1 MRSDEWRLLDLKLS
15 SYAAAAPLTST
26 LLKLK
31 SEEKIP
37 NTLGLLTFER
47 PSACLFYYNDPEKEL
62 DLDFCRQKDIEIG
75 RRDTGGS
82 PYWADPGT
90 LIVYFWFN
98 RKQVSGFP
106 ETIAEAYRF
115 LIGASAEA
123 ISERFGIT
131 AVYRPLN
138 DLEVL
143 GKKIAGHTVTF
154 LGDACR
160 WGCGPQVLKPR
171 MDLMSRALKVPPE
184 KFADK
189 EAKTVEARVTNF
201 EDLLG
206 RTPSLEEIKQIY
218 ILGLEKSLKI
228 RFQPGRLSSEEQR
241 MTEEQRAKGSSQEW
255 LMAMTEG
262 RKFGAQLSAGLLR
275 GEHVLKVAQGPLI
288 RAVVLMEGKKIRNL
302 SLTGSIHCIPV
313 QLVEEMEAGIR
324 GLEAGEEVLRQAV
337 EDFFRRPG
345 VQVANCSPE
354 NFVQAILTAVE
365 KAVGTSDRRL
375 IFHGI

>member
-15 SYAAAAPLTST
+15 SYAAATPMVST
-26 LLKLK
+26 LLTLK
-31 SEEKIP
+31 AEEKIP
-37 NTLGLLTFER
+37 NTLALIAFEKS
-47 PSACLFYYNDPEKEL
+47 SACLFYYNDPEKEL
-62 DLDFCRQKDIEIG
+62 DLEFCRQKGIEIG

-90 LIVYFWFN
+90 LLIFFWFN
-98 RKQVSGFP
+98 RKQVPGFP
-106 ETIAEAYRF
+106 DTIAEGYRF
-115 LIGASAEA
+115 LIGAAAQA
-123 ISERFGIT
+123 ISERFGIP

-138 DLEVL
+138 DMEVS

-160 WGCGPQVLKPR
+160 WGCGPQILKPR

-184 KFADK
+184 KYADK

-201 EDLLG
+201 EELLG
-206 RTPSLEEIKQIY
+206 RAPSFEEIKQTY
-218 ILGLEKSLKI
+218 VFALERAMKI
-228 RFQPGRLSSEEQR
+228 QFQRGGFSPEEEQLVGKQTAR
-241 MTEEQRAKGSSQEW
+241 IFSEDW

-262 RKFGAQLSAGLLR
+262 RKFGDHLSAGWAR
-275 GEHVLKVAQGPLI
+275 GEHALKVPQGPLI
-288 RAVVLMEGKKIRNL
+288 RAIVLMDGKIIRNI

-324 GLEAGEEVLRQAV
+324 GIEGREEVVSEVIQKS
-337 EDFFRRPG
+337 FRRPG
-345 VQVANCSPE
+345 VQAAGCSPE

-365 KAVGTSDRRL
+365 KARKAN
-375 IFHGI
+375 

>member
-15 SYAAAAPLTST
+15 SYAAATPMVST

-37 NTLGLLTFER
+37 NTLGLISFER

-106 ETIAEAYRF
+106 DTIAEAYRF
-115 LIGASAEA
+115 LIGASAQA
-123 ISERFGIT
+123 ISERFGIP

-138 DLEVL
+138 DLEVS

-154 LGDACR
+154 LGDSCR

-201 EDLLG
+201 EELLG
-206 RTPSLEEIKQIY
+206 RAPSFEEIKQTY
-218 ILGLEKSLKI
+218 VFALERALKI
-228 RFQPGRLSSEEQR
+228 QFQRGGFFPEEERLIEKQTAQIFSEE
-241 MTEEQRAKGSSQEW
+241 W
-255 LMAMTEG
+255 LTAMTE
-262 RKFGAQLSAGLLR
+262 RKKFGNDLSAGWPR
-275 GEHVLKVAQGPLI
+275 GEHTLKVPQGPLI
-288 RAVVLMEGKKIRNL
+288 RAIVLLDGRIIRNI

-313 QLVEEMEAGIR
+313 QLVEEMEAAIR
-324 GLEAGEEVLRQAV
+324 GIEGREEVVSKVIQEL
-337 EDFFRRPG
+337 FSRPG
-345 VQVANCSPE
+345 VQVAGCSFE

-365 KAVGTSDRRL
+365 KAKKAN
-375 IFHGI
+375 

>member
-1 MRSDEWRLLDLKLS
+1 MRIDEYRLLDLKLS
-15 SYAAAAPLTST
+15 SYAAATPLTST

-31 SEEKIP
+31 SAEKIP
-37 NTLGLLTFER
+37 NTLGLITFER

-62 DLDFCRQKDIEIG
+62 DLDFCRQKDIQIG

-98 RKQVSGFP
+98 RKQVPGFP

-115 LIGASAEA
+115 LIGASAQA
-123 ISERFGIT
+123 ISERFGIP

-138 DLEVL
+138 DLEVS
-143 GKKIAGHTVTF
+143 GRKVAGHTVTF

-201 EDLLG
+201 EELLG
-206 RTPSLEEIKQIY
+206 RAPSFEEIKQTY
-218 ILGLEKSLKI
+218 VLALERAMEI
-228 RFQPGRLSSEEQR
+228 HFQREGFSPEEEQLVG
-241 MTEEQRAKGSSQEW
+241 EQTTQIFSEDW
-255 LMAMTEG
+255 LMAMTER
-262 RKFGAQLSAGLLR
+262 RKFGDHLSAGWAR
-275 GEHVLKVAQGPLI
+275 GEHALKVPQGPLI
-288 RAVVLMEGKKIRNL
+288 RAIVLMDGKIIRNI

-324 GLEAGEEVLRQAV
+324 GIEGREEAVSGVIQKL
-337 EDFFRRPG
+337 FLRPG
-345 VQVANCSPE
+345 VQAAGCSPE

-365 KAVGTSDRRL
+365 KARKAN
-375 IFHGI
+375 

>member
-1 MRSDEWRLLDLKLS
+1 MRNDEWRLLDLKLS
-15 SYAAAAPLTST
+15 SYAATTPLSST

-37 NTLGLLTFER
+37 NTLGLFTFER

-115 LIGASAEA
+115 LIGATAET
-123 ISERFGIT
+123 ISERFRIP

-138 DLEVL
+138 DLEVS
-143 GKKIAGHTVTF
+143 GRKVAGHTVTF
-154 LGDACR
+154 LADACR
-160 WGCGPQVLKPR
+160 WGSGPQVLKPR

-206 RTPSLEEIKQIY
+206 RTPSFEEIKQTFVFA
-218 ILGLEKSLKI
+218 LERAMKI
-228 RFQPGRLSSEEQR
+228 QFQREGYSPEEKQLVEEQTAR
-241 MTEEQRAKGSSQEW
+241 IFSEDW
-255 LMAMTEG
+255 LMAMTER
-262 RKFGAQLSAGLLR
+262 RKLGDHLSAGWAR
-275 GEHVLKVAQGPLI
+275 GEHALKVPQGPLI
-288 RAVVLMEGKKIRNL
+288 RAVVLLDGKIIRNI
-302 SLTGSIHCIPV
+302 SLTGSIHCVPV

-324 GLEAGEEVLRQAV
+324 GMEGREDAV
-337 EDFFRRPG
+337 SGVIQKLFRRPG
-345 VQVANCSPE
+345 VQAAGCAPE

-365 KAVGTSDRRL
+365 KARKG
-375 IFHGI
+375 G

>member
-1 MRSDEWRLLDLKLS
+1 MRNDEWRLLDLKLS
-15 SYAAAAPLTST
+15 SYAASTPLTST

-37 NTLGLLTFER
+37 NTLGLFTFER

-90 LIVYFWFN
+90 LIIYFWFN

-115 LIGASAEA
+115 LIGASARA
-123 ISERFGIT
+123 ISERFGIP

-138 DLEVL
+138 DLEVS

-171 MDLMSRALKVPPE
+171 MDLMSRALRVPPE

-206 RTPSLEEIKQIY
+206 RVPSFEEVKQTYVFALERAMKIQFQREGYSPEEKQLVEEETARI
-218 ILGLEKSLKI
+218 
-228 RFQPGRLSSEEQR
+228 FSED
-241 MTEEQRAKGSSQEW
+241 W
-255 LMAMTEG
+255 LMAMTER
-262 RKFGAQLSAGLLR
+262 RKLGDPLSAGWAR
-275 GEHVLKVAQGPLI
+275 GEHALKVPQGPLI
-288 RAVVLMEGKKIRNL
+288 RAIVLMDGKIIRNIF
-302 SLTGSIHCIPV
+302 LTGSVHCIPV
-313 QLVEEMEAGIR
+313 QLVEEMEGGIR
-324 GLEAGEEVLRQAV
+324 GLEAEEGVLRRTV

-345 VQVANCSPE
+345 VQVPNCSPE
-354 NFVQAILTAVE
+354 NFVQAILTAAGNAW
-365 KAVGTSDRRL
+365 KGN
-375 IFHGI
+375 

>member
-1 MRSDEWRLLDLKLS
+1 MRIDEYRLLDLKLS
-15 SYAAAAPLTST
+15 SYAAATPLTST

-31 SEEKIP
+31 SAEKIP
-37 NTLGLLTFER
+37 NTLGLITFER

-62 DLDFCRQKDIEIG
+62 DLDFCRQKDIQIG

-98 RKQVSGFP
+98 RKQVPGFP

-115 LIGASAEA
+115 LIGASAQA
-123 ISERFGIT
+123 ISERFGIP

-138 DLEVL
+138 DLEVS
-143 GKKIAGHTVTF
+143 GRKVAGHTVTF

-201 EDLLG
+201 EELLG
-206 RTPSLEEIKQIY
+206 RAPSFEEIKQTY
-218 ILGLEKSLKI
+218 VLALERAMEI
-228 RFQPGRLSSEEQR
+228 HFQREGFSPEEEQLVG
-241 MTEEQRAKGSSQEW
+241 EQTTQIFSEDW
-255 LMAMTEG
+255 LMAMTER
-262 RKFGAQLSAGLLR
+262 RKFGDHLSAGWAR
-275 GEHVLKVAQGPLI
+275 GEHALKVPQGPLI
-288 RAVVLMEGKKIRNL
+288 RAIVLMDGKIIRNI

-324 GLEAGEEVLRQAV
+324 GIEGREEAVSEVIRKL
-337 EDFFRRPG
+337 FRRPG
-345 VQVANCSPE
+345 VQAAGCSPE

-365 KAVGTSDRRL
+365 KTKKAE
-375 IFHGI
+375 

>member
-1 MRSDEWRLLDLKLS
+1 MRNDEWRLLDVKLP
-15 SYAAAAPLTST
+15 SYAAATPLTST

-37 NTLGLLTFER
+37 NTLGLITFER

-98 RKQVSGFP
+98 RKQVPGFP
-106 ETIAEAYRF
+106 DTIVEGYRF
-115 LIGASAEA
+115 LIGAAAQA
-123 ISERFGIT
+123 ISERFGIP

-138 DLEVL
+138 DMEVS

-160 WGCGPQVLKPR
+160 WGCGPQILKPR

-184 KFADK
+184 KYADK

-201 EDLLG
+201 EEILG
-206 RTPSLEEIKQIY
+206 RAPSFEEIKQTY
-218 ILGLEKSLKI
+218 VFALERAMKI
-228 RFQPGRLSSEEQR
+228 QFQPGCLSPEEQR

-262 RKFGAQLSAGLLR
+262 RRFGAQLSAGFLR
-275 GEHVLKVAQGPLI
+275 GEHTLKVPQGPLI

-324 GLEAGEEVLRQAV
+324 GLEAGEEVLQRAV
-337 EDFFRRPG
+337 EDFFHRPG
-345 VQVANCSPE
+345 AQVANCSPE
-354 NFVQAILTAVE
+354 NFVQAILTAAV
-365 KAVGTSDRRL
+365 KAWKGNP
-375 IFHGI
+375 

>member
-1 MRSDEWRLLDLKLS
+1 MRNDEWRLLDLKLS
-15 SYAAAAPLTST
+15 SYAAATPLASI

-31 SEEKIP
+31 SEEKTP
-37 NTLGLLTFER
+37 NTLGLITVER

-62 DLDFCRQKDIEIG
+62 HLDFCRQKDIEIG

-115 LIGASAEA
+115 LIGTSAKA
-123 ISERFGIT
+123 FSERFGIR

-138 DLEVL
+138 DLEVS

-154 LGDACR
+154 LGDSCR

-206 RTPSLEEIKQIY
+206 RAPSLEEIKQVY
-218 ILGLEKSLKI
+218 ILSLEEALKV
-228 RFQPGRLSSEEQR
+228 RFHPGDLSSEERR
-241 MTEEQRAKGSSQEW
+241 MVEEQRAKGFSPEW

-262 RKFGAQLSAGLLR
+262 RKFGVQLSGGLLR
-275 GEHVLKVAQGPLI
+275 GEHALKVPQGPLI
-288 RAVVLMEGKKIRNL
+288 RAVVLMEGKEIRNL
-302 SLTGSIHCIPV
+302 SLTGSVHCIPV
-313 QLVEEMEAGIR
+313 QLVEEMEAGLR

-337 EDFFRRPG
+337 EGFFRRPG
-345 VQVANCSPE
+345 AQVPNCSPGD
-354 NFVQAILTAVE
+354 FVLAILTAAE
-365 KAVGTSDRRL
+365 KAWKGN
-375 IFHGI
+375 

>member
-1 MRSDEWRLLDLKLS
+1 MRIDEYRLLDLKLS
-15 SYAAAAPLTST
+15 SYAAATPLTST

-31 SEEKIP
+31 SAEKIP
-37 NTLGLLTFER
+37 NTLGLITFER

-62 DLDFCRQKDIEIG
+62 DLDFCRQKDIQIG

-98 RKQVSGFP
+98 RKQVPGFP

-115 LIGASAEA
+115 LIGASAQA
-123 ISERFGIT
+123 ISERFGIP

-138 DLEVL
+138 DLEVS
-143 GKKIAGHTVTF
+143 GRKVAGHTVTF

-201 EDLLG
+201 EELLG
-206 RTPSLEEIKQIY
+206 RAPSFEEIKQTY
-218 ILGLEKSLKI
+218 VLALERAMEI
-228 RFQPGRLSSEEQR
+228 HFQREGFSPEEEQLVG
-241 MTEEQRAKGSSQEW
+241 EQTTQIFSEDW
-255 LMAMTEG
+255 LMAMTER
-262 RKFGAQLSAGLLR
+262 RKFGDHLSAGWAR
-275 GEHVLKVAQGPLI
+275 GEHALKVPQGPLI
-288 RAVVLMEGKKIRNL
+288 RAIVLMDGKIIRNI

-324 GLEAGEEVLRQAV
+324 GIEGREEAVSGVIQKL
-337 EDFFRRPG
+337 FLRPG
-345 VQVANCSPE
+345 VQAAGCSPE

-365 KAVGTSDRRL
+365 KTKKAE
-375 IFHGI
+375 

>member
-1 MRSDEWRLLDLKLS
+1 MRNDEWRLLDLKLS
-15 SYAAAAPLTST
+15 SYAAATPLTST
-26 LLKLK
+26 LLTLK
-31 SEEKIP
+31 AEEKIP
-37 NTLGLLTFER
+37 NTLALITFER

-62 DLDFCRQKDIEIG
+62 DLDFCRQMGIEIG

-98 RKQVSGFP
+98 RKQVPGFP
-106 ETIAEAYRF
+106 ETIGEAYRL

-123 ISERFGIT
+123 VSERFAIP

-138 DLEVL
+138 DLEVS

-154 LGDACR
+154 LGDSCR

-201 EDLLG
+201 EELLG
-206 RTPSLEEIKQIY
+206 RAPSFEEIKQTY
-218 ILGLEKSLKI
+218 VWALERAMKI
-228 RFQPGRLSSEEQR
+228 KFQRGGFSRKEERLIEKQTVRIFSEE
-241 MTEEQRAKGSSQEW
+241 W
-255 LMAMTEG
+255 LTAMTER
-262 RKFGAQLSAGLLR
+262 RKFGDDLTAGWPR
-275 GEHVLKVAQGPLI
+275 GEHALKVPQGPLI
-288 RAVVLMEGKKIRNL
+288 RAIVLLDGKVIRNI

-324 GLEAGEEVLRQAV
+324 GLEGRAEVVTKVIQDL
-337 EDFFRRPG
+337 FSRPG

-365 KAVGTSDRRL
+365 RAKKAN
-375 IFHGI
+375 